1 MFEKFQV
8 LYTFGS
14 YYVDEKFPVGR
25 YVAKHFD
32 SESRGK
38 WCKVH
43 YEVNVKDGYY
53 TCECGML
60 SCHVLKVHVHLRIT
74 WIPSLD
80 VMKRWTLDAHDVLP
94 LHLKQYHKDQG
105 MVKSFIYRRS
115 Q

>member
-1 MFEKFQV
+1 VLQGSVVFKVGQPIEKHGEKIYTRTMFEKFQV

-60 SCHVLKVHVHLRIT
+60 SCHVLKVNN
-74 WIPSLD
+74 
-80 VMKRWTLDAHDVLP
+80 
-94 LHLKQYHKDQG
+94 
-105 MVKSFIYRRS
+105 
-115 Q
+115 